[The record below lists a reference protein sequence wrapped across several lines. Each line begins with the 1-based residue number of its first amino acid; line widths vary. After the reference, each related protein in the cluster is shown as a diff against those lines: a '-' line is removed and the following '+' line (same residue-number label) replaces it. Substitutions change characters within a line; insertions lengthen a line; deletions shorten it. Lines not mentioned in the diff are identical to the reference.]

1 MGTAEGALIVSI
13 LALLISGYSIF
24 AGRRERDH
32 RQRADA
38 AAELDQ
44 ALLAY
49 DSLSSRI
56 STELITPGDQLVQD
70 FTAAGVRLQSSS
82 RGVPED
88 RIEAAVSAFR
98 EAADATLL
106 VRDEDR
112 SAAFDKKWKTRDAA
126 LELILKYRRK
136 QA

>member
-56 STELITPGDQLVQD
+56 STELVTPGDQLVQD
-70 FTAAGVRLQSSS
+70 FTAAGVRLQSST
-82 RGVPED
+82 RGVPD
-88 RIEAAVSAFR
+88 HRIEAAVSAFR
-98 EAADATLL
+98 EAADATILI
-106 VRDEDR
+106 RDEDR
-112 SAAFDKKWKTRDAA
+112 SAAFDKKWETRDAA

>member
-1 MGTAEGALIVSI
+1 MVSI
-13 LALLISGYSIF
+13 LALLLSGYSIF

-49 DSLSSRI
+49 DSLSARM
-56 STELITPGDQLVQD
+56 STELVTSGDQLVQA
-70 FTAAGVRLQSSS
+70 FTAAGVRLQASTRS
-82 RGVPED
+82 VPD
-88 RIEAAVSAFR
+88 HDIETAVAAFR

-112 SAAFDKKWKTRDAA
+112 SAAFDKKWKARDNA
-126 LELILKYRRK
+126 LELILRYRRK
-136 QA
+136 QS

>member
-82 RGVPED
+82 RGVPEN

-112 SAAFDKKWKTRDAA
+112 SAAFDKKWETRDAA